1 MKGHGETCLTAGFL
15 IKFYR
20 FAAEFGG
27 PKSGIST
34 TTGPALSGDPFL
46 DRFFPSCLK
55 ENMRMFRIANSP
67 PSNACSAARR
77 GGQAGRRSTPRIG
90 KRRLAVSARLIIGA
104 LFVIHIMF
112 VAGDLAI

>member
-1 MKGHGETCLTAGFL
+1 MKGHGETRITAGFL
-15 IKFYR
+15 MKFSDLPLNLVVLR
-20 FAAEFGG
+20 AEF
-27 PKSGIST
+27 PQP
-34 TTGPALSGDPFL
+34 PALPCRAIPSSIG
-46 DRFFPSCLK
+46 FFPSCLK

-77 GGQAGRRSTPRIG
+77 GGQAGRRSTPRRG

-104 LFVIHIMF
+104 LYVIHIMF